1 MTLSPS
7 NRCSLVN
14 LREKGGSFM
23 LDAEALEKVKEVFA
37 ETLKE
42 RFDGE
47 LDFGPI
53 VVTPDV
59 DWCGEDYLR
68 VLIVVDGDM
77 KRLDPTWTVSLIRRV
92 RPKLAAVGV
101 TEFPSPSFIGMKGY
115 KSALRRGRV
124 DKIG

>member
-1 MTLSPS
+1 
-7 NRCSLVN
+7 
-14 LREKGGSFM
+14 M

-68 VLIVVDGDM
+68 VLIVVDGDL
-77 KRLDPTWTVSLIRRV
+77 KRLDPSWTVGLITRV
-92 RPKLAAVGV
+92 RPKLAAVGI

-124 DKIG
+124 DKII

>member
-1 MTLSPS
+1 
-7 NRCSLVN
+7 
-14 LREKGGSFM
+14 M
-23 LDAEALEKVKEVFA
+23 LNAEALEKVKEVFA
-37 ETLKE
+37 ETLRE
-42 RFDGE
+42 RFAGE

-77 KRLDPTWTVSLIRRV
+77 KRLDSSWTLGLNRRV
-92 RPKLAAVGV
+92 RPKLEAAGITV
-101 TEFPSPSFIGMKGY
+101 FPSPSFIGMKGY

>member
-1 MTLSPS
+1 
-7 NRCSLVN
+7 
-14 LREKGGSFM
+14 M
-23 LDAEALEKVKEVFA
+23 LNAEALEKVKEVFA
-37 ETLKE
+37 ETLRE
-42 RFDGE
+42 RFEGE

-77 KRLDPTWTVSLIRRV
+77 KRLDSSWTVGLIRRV
-92 RPKLAAVGV
+92 RPQLEAAGI
-101 TEFPSPSFIGMKGY
+101 TELPSPSFITVKGY
-115 KSALRRGRV
+115 KSALRRGWV

>member
-1 MTLSPS
+1 MLSP
-7 NRCSLVN
+7 
-14 LREKGGSFM
+14 
-23 LDAEALEKVKEVFA
+23 EALEKVQEIFA
-37 ETLKE
+37 ETLNE
-42 RFDGE
+42 RFAGE

-77 KRLDPTWTVSLIRRV
+77 KRLDPSWTVGLIGRV
-92 RPKLAAVGV
+92 RPQLEAAGI
-101 TEFPSPSFIGMKGY
+101 TEFPSPSFIGTKGY

-124 DKIG
+124 DKII

>member
-1 MTLSPS
+1 MLSP
-7 NRCSLVN
+7 
-14 LREKGGSFM
+14 
-23 LDAEALEKVKEVFA
+23 EALEKVQEIFA
-37 ETLKE
+37 ETLNA
-42 RFDGE
+42 RFAGE

-77 KRLDPTWTVSLIRRV
+77 KRLDPSWTVGLIRRV
-92 RPKLAAVGV
+92 RPHLEAAGI
-101 TEFPSPSFIGMKGY
+101 TEFPSPSFIGTKGY
-115 KSALRRGRV
+115 KTALRRGWV